1 MQKNIINNLKISKLC
16 LGSYQFFDPKKKM
29 TKQEIKKILFYAID
43 KGINFIDTADEYG
56 NGECEKFLGKFIK
69 ENNLKIIIATKVG
82 QLSNFNTSRL
92 QFEIDDSIKRLR
104 LEALDIC
111 YFHSGTNKNFFN
123 DNFWEII
130 QKNIKCGKI
139 KNAGLSFKS
148 SYVNANNFSQIKNM
162 LKLKINILNII
173 YNPLFDKAKEI
184 FSYCSQKKIKII
196 TRVPFDKG
204 RVFDDK
210 NKIYIEK
217 KLKDKN
223 INPKKII
230 NWIKRNKNIESI
242 VFGVTKIKQIKELI

>member
-1 MQKNIINNLKISKLC
+1 
-16 LGSYQFFDPKKKM
+16 M

-130 QKNIKCGKI
+130 QKNIKYGKI

-148 SYVNANNFSQIKNM
+148 SYVNTNDFSQIKNM
-162 LKLKINILNII
+162 LKFKINILNII

-196 TRVPFDKG
+196 SRVPFDKG
-204 RVFDDK
+204 RVFEDK

>member
-148 SYVNANNFSQIKNM
+148 SYVNMNDFSQIKNM
-162 LKLKINILNII
+162 PKFKINILNII
-173 YNPLFDKAKEI
+173 YNPLFDKAEKI

-196 TRVPFDKG
+196 SRVPLDKVS
-204 RVFDDK
+204 VFEYK
-210 NKIYIEK
+210 NKIFI
-217 KLKDKN
+217 
-223 INPKKII
+223 
-230 NWIKRNKNIESI
+230 
-242 VFGVTKIKQIKELI
+242 